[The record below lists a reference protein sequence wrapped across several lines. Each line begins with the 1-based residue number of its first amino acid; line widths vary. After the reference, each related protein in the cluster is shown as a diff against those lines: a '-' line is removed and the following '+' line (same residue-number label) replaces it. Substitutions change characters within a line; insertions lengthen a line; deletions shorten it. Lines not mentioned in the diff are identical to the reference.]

1 MKVLEGSPPTDDQL
15 KKMIQL
21 VDCDDDGWITFPEFV
36 KLLRNKF
43 EEMDSADIVKE
54 AFKTYD
60 TTATGFVD
68 KDVIRHVLT
77 NHTDDISEDEINTLL
92 DEFEDKEPIDYN
104 KLIEDYGLDLSKYT
118 GATTN
123 MSDPS

>member
-1 MKVLEGSPPTDDQL
+1 
-15 KKMIQL
+15 
-21 VDCDDDGWITFPEFV
+21 
-36 KLLRNKF
+36 
-43 EEMDSADIVKE
+43 MDSADIVKE
-54 AFKTYD
+54 AFEAYD

-92 DEFEDKEPIDYN
+92 DEFEDKVPIDYN

-118 GATTN
+118 RATTN
-123 MSDPS
+123 MPDPS

>member
-1 MKVLEGSPPTDDQL
+1 
-15 KKMIQL
+15 
-21 VDCDDDGWITFPEFV
+21 
-36 KLLRNKF
+36 
-43 EEMDSADIVKE
+43 
-54 AFKTYD
+54 
-60 TTATGFVD
+60 
-68 KDVIRHVLT
+68 VLT